1 MVRVKCLIIIPKTP
15 GLSARWPGV
24 YSGVVKLAF
33 FRLRFHF
40 EAIDPL
46 WFPPEGAGNTV
57 RGALGYALRQVACRC
72 GADLHG
78 EDCAY
83 ARIFEPGHRAHTGPS
98 GLAEWPRPF
107 VLRTRH
113 LDGQAFFPRKTFNF
127 DVHLFDVRRPS
138 LPYFVEAFA
147 LIADQGIGPLRRR
160 ARLTSV
166 EQLDTEG
173 SVRAAVW
180 DGEKCASLLEPGWV
194 PLVANGGAAD
204 SLCIRFL
211 TPTEL
216 KCEGGLAPRPDFSVL
231 FARIRDR
238 ISILRT
244 LYGAGPL
251 EIDFRSLGDRAA
263 GIEMTRCQVDSTH
276 GERRSSRT
284 GQVHPLGGFTGEAEY
299 RGNMAEFLPYLQAA
313 RWTGVGRQ
321 TVWGKGEIAVAS

>member
-1 MVRVKCLIIIPKTP
+1 VT
-15 GLSARWPGV
+15 GGV
-24 YSGVVKLAF
+24 YFGVVTFEF

-40 EAIDPL
+40 KAIDPV
-46 WFPPEGAGNTV
+46 WFPIECAGNTV

-72 GADLHG
+72 GADRHG
-78 EDCAY
+78 KDCTY
-83 ARIFEPGHRAHTGPS
+83 AQIFEPRHLVRTGPS
-98 GLAEWPRPF
+98 GFAEWPRPF

-113 LDGQAFFPRKTFNF
+113 LDGLVFFPRKTFSF
-127 DVHLFDVRRPS
+127 DVHLFDLRRPS
-138 LPYFVEAFA
+138 LPHFVQAFA
-147 LIADQGIGPLRRR
+147 LIANQGIGPLRRQ
-160 ARLTSV
+160 AKLTSV
-166 EQLDTEG
+166 EQLDSEG
-173 SVRAAVW
+173 RLCGVVW
-180 DGEKCASLLEPGWV
+180 DGRKCGSLFEPAAV
-194 PLVANGGAAD
+194 PLVANDAKSD

-216 KCEGGLAPRPDFSVL
+216 KCESGLAERPDFSVL

-244 LYGAGPL
+244 LYGTGPL

-263 GIEMTRCQVDSTH
+263 GIEMTRCQINTTQL
-276 GERRSSRT
+276 ERRSSRT

-299 RGNMAEFLPYLQAA
+299 RGNMSEFLPYLRAA